1 MSVSRYR
8 NSEIV
13 GDRYYAT
20 QDQVSK
26 DLSNIQ
32 TFSIRITDTDRLDTL
47 AAKYLGDGTYWWI
60 IAELNNLGW
69 SFNFESGQIIKI
81 PVSVEEIL
89 KFF

>member
-20 QDQVSK
+20 QDQVNK

-60 IAELNNLGW
+60 IAELNNLDW

>member
-20 QDQVSK
+20 QDQVNK

-60 IAELNNLGW
+60 IA
-69 SFNFESGQIIKI
+69 
-81 PVSVEEIL
+81 
-89 KFF
+89 